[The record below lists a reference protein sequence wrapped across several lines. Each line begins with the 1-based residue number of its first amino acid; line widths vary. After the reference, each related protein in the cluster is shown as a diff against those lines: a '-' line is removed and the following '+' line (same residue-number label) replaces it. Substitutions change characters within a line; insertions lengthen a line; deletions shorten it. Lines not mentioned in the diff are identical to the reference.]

1 MMEKDSN
8 SADISA
14 KDTVRKHNLT
24 HTKHSMMRYINKQ
37 KATINYQNCSSHQL
51 LVYIFTKN
59 VYIFKTTPR
68 HDKTASMQTFEA
80 SLKPQEYWYQLK
92 STGLYIPMHTRIFKI
107 RSFTLIQF
115 CAF

>member
-8 SADISA
+8 CADISA

-24 HTKHSMMRYINKQ
+24 HTKHSMLCYINKQ
-37 KATINYQNCSSHQL
+37 KATINYQNSSLHQL

-80 SLKPQEYWYQLK
+80 RSRLAASLKN
-92 STGLYIPMHTRIFKI
+92 TGTNWNQRGFIFQYIPVFLKLAR
-107 RSFTLIQF
+107 LL
-115 CAF
+115 